1 MENMM
6 KKTIW
11 MISCVCMLT
20 GMLIAQKPAGTYY
33 IGAQAGL
40 NLRATATATGERLAT
55 PQYAVMVEI
64 MQPATDQSMTVD
76 GIHGGMAQVKYDG
89 KVGYMFDGYLVRY
102 IMPTKGETVEVY
114 AGRLWGSEADVLHEE
129 HRRDYGGY
137 ATMEY
142 ALHFKEMTWAEAFLI
157 AKNLY
162 GIPAPLQ
169 FLGDKGIDTKVTKNP
184 NPSEG
189 AWTDE
194 LESKYDSAGKIESIT
209 YAHRGEGGGTVISI
223 EKSTEQGYTYKLYEM
238 DIAD

>member
-1 MENMM
+1 
-6 KKTIW
+6 
-11 MISCVCMLT
+11 
-20 GMLIAQKPAGTYY
+20 MLIAQKPAGTYY

-40 NLRATATATGERLAT
+40 NLRATATATSERLAI
-55 PQYAVMVEI
+55 PQYAAMVEI
-64 MQPATDQSMTVD
+64 MQPATDHSMTVD
-76 GIHGGMAQVKYDG
+76 GIQGGMAQVKCGG

-102 IMPTKGETVEVY
+102 IMPTKGEAVDVY
-114 AGRLWGSEADVLHEE
+114 AGRLWSSEADVLHEE
-129 HRRDYGGY
+129 HRKDYGGY

-162 GIPAPLQ
+162 GIPVPLQ
-169 FLGDKGIDTKVTKNP
+169 FLGDKGIDSKVTKNP

-194 LESKYDSAGKIESIT
+194 LEAQYDGAGKMESIT
-209 YAHRGEGGGTVISI
+209 YAHRGEGGGTVIRI